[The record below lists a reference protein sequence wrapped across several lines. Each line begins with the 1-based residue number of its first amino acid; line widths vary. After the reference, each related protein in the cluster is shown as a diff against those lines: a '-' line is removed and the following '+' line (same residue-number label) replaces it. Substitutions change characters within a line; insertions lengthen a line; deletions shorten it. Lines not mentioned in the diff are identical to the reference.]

1 MLLHLDIQNSAVVLL
16 CCVVVVV
23 PLMAQTRDRRLHNRQ
38 VARRRQILWNRW
50 KNTHGKEYTPFEEI
64 YRKRMFFQNL
74 RDVLRHNAKY
84 PVSVS
89 YVRGMNQFSDMTV
102 EEYRTYNRLQATIRS
117 SSICSSV
124 SHNVSLES
132 LPTTVDW
139 RTKGFVTPVKN
150 QGQCGSCW
158 AFSTTGSV
166 EGQHFN
172 KTGHLLSLSE
182 QQLVDCSGS
191 EGNEG
196 CNGGLA
202 EYAFEYIMK
211 QPGGLET
218 ESDYPYTASNGNCT
232 AQASLEDAKIR
243 ACVDVI
249 GGSEEALQEA
259 SALVGP
265 ISVAIDASH
274 SSFQSYSGGVY
285 YEPACSTTQLD
296 HGVLMVGYGTYQGQ
310 DYWLVKNSWGKN
322 WGLSGY
328 LMMSRNRGNNCGIAS
343 MASYPIV

>member
-1 MLLHLDIQNSAVVLL
+1 M
-16 CCVVVVV
+16 CCLVVVV
-23 PLMAQTRDRRLHNRQ
+23 PLMVEARDRRLYNRE
-38 VARRRQILWNRW
+38 VAIRHQNLWNRW
-50 KNTHGKEYTPFEEI
+50 KNIHGKEYTPFEEV
-64 YRKRMFFQNL
+64 YRKRVFFQNL
-74 RDVLRHNAKY
+74 RDVLKHNAKY

-89 YVRGMNQFSDMTV
+89 YARGMNQFSDMTV
-102 EEYRTYNRLQATIRS
+102 EEYRTYNRLLPRTHS
-117 SSICSSV
+117 GSICSSA
-124 SHNVSLES
+124 SHNMSLEH

-182 QQLVDCSGS
+182 QQLIDCSGP
-191 EGNEG
+191 EGNQG
-196 CNGGLA
+196 CNGGLVVG
-202 EYAFEYIMK
+202 AFYYIMQ

-218 ESDYPYTASNGNCT
+218 ESEYPYTASNGNCT
-232 AQASLEDAKIR
+232 AQASLEEAKIR
-243 ACVDVI
+243 ACVFVM
-249 GGSEEALQEA
+249 GSESALQEA

-265 ISVAIDASH
+265 ISVGIDASH
-274 SSFQSYSGGVY
+274 SSFKSYSGGVY

-296 HGVLMVGYGTYQGQ
+296 HEVLVVGYGTYQGQ
-310 DYWLVKNSWGKN
+310 DYWLVKNSWGAN

-328 LMMSRNRGNNCGIAS
+328 IMMARNRGNNCGIAS
-343 MASYPIV
+343 QAAYPIA